1 MCFIYHILFPSC
13 FICPLSSHVWYEVQ
27 FLPSETCYSILQES
41 FLWQFYAKALLI
53 FLNRKR
59 TQERKYSLWI
69 FPAWIIWG
77 VGGRAPAQPCPPCFV
92 SVGSETQ
99 SEVDGFSTAL
109 FLLSH
114 FLFVPWC
121 TRIALWSAGLAHCM
135 LCFQSFWA
143 IQPQLDFQSL
153 LFQRCTDHKDTCA
166 RVTSLYSR
174 SLTFSSWWHHW
185 FSDGVAALMCRAA
198 CPTPQ
203 SSDVGWLSSYY

>member
-1 MCFIYHILFPSC
+1 MFGMRFSFCHQKHVILSFRNLSC
-13 FICPLSSHVWYEVQ
+13 DNSMQKLYWSSSVEH
-27 FLPSETCYSILQES
+27 
-41 FLWQFYAKALLI
+41 
-53 FLNRKR
+53 

-174 SLTFSSWWHHW
+174 SLTFSSWCHHW